1 MERSSWQ
8 AVFWRV
14 QAPCRHA
21 AGLTEART
29 PPSLARM
36 EMPSSRSKA
45 TGPEMLAGEVV
56 VVLEDDEL
64 VRRATERLL
73 RRFGAEV
80 VAGRSAGEVLE
91 SLTARGL
98 VPSCIV
104 VDFWLSR
111 EENGRSEEHTSE
123 LQSLM
128 RNSYAVFCLKKKK

>member
-91 SLTARGL
+91 SLTAR
-98 VPSCIV
+98 
-104 VDFWLSR
+104 
-111 EENGRSEEHTSE
+111 RSEERRVGKECVSTCRSRWLPYHYT
-123 LQSLM
+123 
-128 RNSYAVFCLKKKK
+128 KKNTEFHQT

>member
-1 MERSSWQ
+1 
-8 AVFWRV
+8 
-14 QAPCRHA
+14 
-21 AGLTEART
+21 
-29 PPSLARM
+29 
-36 EMPSSRSKA
+36 
-45 TGPEMLAGEVV
+45 MLAGEVV

-111 EENGRSEEHTSE
+111 EENGLS
-123 LQSLM
+123 
-128 RNSYAVFCLKKKK
+128 AVTRLRESAGGNPRILLVPGVLTPDTAQAQNKRRIPLHRKPE

>member
-64 VRRATERLL
+64 VRRATERQIGRAHVRTPVTNANLVCRLL
-73 RRFGAEV
+73 IE
-80 VAGRSAGEVLE
+80 
-91 SLTARGL
+91 
-98 VPSCIV
+98 
-104 VDFWLSR
+104 
-111 EENGRSEEHTSE
+111 
-123 LQSLM
+123 
-128 RNSYAVFCLKKKK
+128 KKKQTHQKS

>member
-73 RRFGAEV
+73 RRFGAGV
-80 VAGRSAGEVLE
+80 
-91 SLTARGL
+91 
-98 VPSCIV
+98 
-104 VDFWLSR
+104 
-111 EENGRSEEHTSE
+111 RSEEHTSE

-128 RNSYAVFCLKKKK
+128 RIWYPTS